1 MLQELEGGG
10 RIIQPQNFPC
20 GTVKDVET
28 ALHLIKNQDY
38 EGLSLLYGDV
48 AGVLSSTIRGAIVP
62 QEGYDFMV
70 ADYAAIEA
78 RVLVWLAGDTETCQN
93 FRMGLTSILK
103 WQKYTIPKKYLKY
116 SGRLVSK

>member
-1 MLQELEGGG
+1 MGG

-78 RVLVWLAGDTETCQN
+78 RVLVWLAGDTETCQKFQN
-93 FRMGLTSILK
+93 GVDLYIEMAK
-103 WQKYTIPKKYLKY
+103 KYTIPKKYLKY